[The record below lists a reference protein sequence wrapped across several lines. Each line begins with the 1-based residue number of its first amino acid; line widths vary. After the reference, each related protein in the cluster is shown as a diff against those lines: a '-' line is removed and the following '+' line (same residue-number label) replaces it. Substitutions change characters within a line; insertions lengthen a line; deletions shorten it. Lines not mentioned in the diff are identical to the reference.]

1 MEGHRRGVAGG
12 ASERAGVLLVAGVAR
27 LTVIE
32 PCRLAA
38 VMRAGAGVERIG
50 ARRVTVPAAGA
61 GAQVRV
67 GAVGV
72 RDRVGLVHRLVEVA
86 ALAAGR
92 ARGREARGVL
102 AGVVARPARP
112 ARVALEPRVAP
123 RTLRISRRASAVTA
137 AAGGAVVG
145 PGLERAGRRGVERQR
160 QRRAGARQY
169 QRHGGQSYSAPQ
181 SVHDSHLPAAAPAA
195 MSQAFTV
202 SPLVLSLIHIS
213 EPT

>member
-38 VMRAGAGVERIG
+38 V
-50 ARRVTVPAAGA
+50 
-61 GAQVRV
+61 VRV